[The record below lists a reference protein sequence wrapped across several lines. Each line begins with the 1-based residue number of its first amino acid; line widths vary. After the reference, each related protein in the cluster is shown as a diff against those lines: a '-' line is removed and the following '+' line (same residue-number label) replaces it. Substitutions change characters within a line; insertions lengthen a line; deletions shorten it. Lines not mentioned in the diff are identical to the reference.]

1 MRFPLLF
8 VSGAAEK
15 LAAVAIKCLAVGGGF
30 LAGYLLGGAI
40 AFALDRWVFA
50 RKAPD
55 LVKKAVRWV
64 SGLILA
70 VIVALIVFGEGGGG
84 FGLGG
89 GEGKGSGTS
98 GTDGHSKDKQSPQ
111 PATPDKERPPVGPVT
126 PADTRPA
133 EVVIRVTI
141 LGGTDVTHERFYLI
155 DDDRTAQTFAEVR
168 AAVAKRKAGD
178 KRKATV
184 AILFPPPPN
193 RLPLEHP
200 AVTQLVTW
208 ARDEAGLDVTF
219 PAGK

>member
-15 LAAVAIKCLAVGGGF
+15 LAGLAIKCLAVAGGY

-50 RKAPD
+50 KKAPD
-55 LVKKAVRWV
+55 AVKKVVRIV
-64 SGLILA
+64 CGLVLA
-70 VIVALIVFGEGGGG
+70 IIVAMIVFGEGGGG
-84 FGLGG
+84 FGMGG
-89 GEGKGSGTS
+89 GEGKGSGTPP
-98 GTDGHSKDKQSPQ
+98 TDGQSKDKHASQ
-111 PATPDKERPPVGPVT
+111 PTPPDKEPPVGPVT
-126 PADTRPA
+126 PADGRPS

-141 LGGTDVTHERFYLI
+141 LGGTDVQQERFYLI
-155 DDDRTAQTFAEVR
+155 DDDRSPKTFAEVR
-168 AAVAKRKAGD
+168 AVVTRRKASD
-178 KRKATV
+178 KRKATL

-200 AVTQLVTW
+200 AVTQLVNW

-219 PAGK
+219 PAGR